1 MSDADPATSSQESSC
16 SGSFSSCS
24 SSSDGRRETGGVE
37 IEILGYAASLVQC
50 TILTHC
56 TVYSVVYDV

>member
-1 MSDADPATSSQESSC
+1 MSDADPATSSQESSG
-16 SGSFSSCS
+16 SGSCS
-24 SSSDGRRETGGVE
+24 SSSNGRREAGGGVE